1 MNEAEVIG
9 IFEDTLFTIL
19 WISLPMLIV
28 GMVVG
33 ILVAIFEAVTSIRE
47 MTLTFVPKI
56 LAVGAVTIL
65 CFPWMV
71 AKLTDFTYRIFSLIE
86 TGIP

>member
-1 MNEAEVIG
+1 MNESAVIG

-19 WISLPMLIV
+19 WISLPMLLV

-65 CFPWMV
+65 CFPW
-71 AKLTDFTYRIFSLIE
+71 L
-86 TGIP
+86 